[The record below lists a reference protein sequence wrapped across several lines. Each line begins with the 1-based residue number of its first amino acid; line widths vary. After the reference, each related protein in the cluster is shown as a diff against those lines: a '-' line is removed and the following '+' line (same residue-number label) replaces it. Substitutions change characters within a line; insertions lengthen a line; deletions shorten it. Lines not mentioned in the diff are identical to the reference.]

1 MSKQLTE
8 LVAELINQGYA
19 FDDIKTEIDTQ
30 VAAREAEAK
39 RIQEEAMAAQFQA
52 QKIADADLLV
62 RATIDFLNTYYPD
75 IMEDM
80 GDIDVKGLGETLVK
94 ELDESMKMFTM
105 LVKMYAPKA
114 KQEPKKEVAPK
125 ATKLDPIAD
134 FLKMMG
140 L

>member
-1 MSKQLTE
+1 MSKQLTD

-19 FDDIKTEIDTQ
+19 FDDIKTELDAQ

-52 QKIADADLLV
+52 QKVADADLLV

-80 GDIDVKGLGETLVK
+80 GDIDVKGLGEALVK
-94 ELDESMKMFTM
+94 ELDDSMKMFTM
-105 LVKMYAPKA
+105 LVKMYAPK
-114 KQEPKKEVAPK
+114 PKKEKAPK

-134 FLKMMG
+134 FLKSMG

>member
-1 MSKQLTE
+1 MSKQLTD

-19 FDDIKTEIDTQ
+19 FDDIKNEIDAQ

-52 QKIADADLLV
+52 QKVADADLLV
-62 RATIDFLNTYYPD
+62 RATIDFINTYYPD
-75 IMEDM
+75 LMSDI

-94 ELDESMKMFTM
+94 ELDDSMKMFTM
-105 LVKMYAPKA
+105 LVKMYAPKT
-114 KQEPKKEVAPK
+114 KIEKAPK
-125 ATKLDPIAD
+125 ASKLDPIAD
-134 FLKMMG
+134 FLKSMG

>member
-1 MSKQLTE
+1 MSKQLTD

-19 FDDIKTEIDTQ
+19 FEDIKTELDAQ

-52 QKIADADLLV
+52 QKVADADLLV
-62 RATIDFLNTYYPD
+62 RATVDFINTYYPD
-75 IMEDM
+75 LMNDI
-80 GDIDVKGLGETLVK
+80 GDIDVKGLGEKFVK

-114 KQEPKKEVAPK
+114 KIEKAPK
-125 ATKLDPIAD
+125 ASKLDPIAD
-134 FLKMMG
+134 FLKSMG

>member
-62 RATIDFLNTYYPD
+62 KATIDFLGTYYPD

-80 GDIDVKGLGETLVK
+80 GDINTDGLGETLVK

-114 KQEPKKEVAPK
+114 KQKPKKEVAPK

>member
-1 MSKQLTE
+1 MSKQLTD

-19 FDDIKTEIDTQ
+19 FDDIKNEIDAQ

-52 QKIADADLLV
+52 QKVADADLLV

-75 IMEDM
+75 LMEDI
-80 GDIDVKGLGETLVK
+80 GDLDVKGLGEALIK

-114 KQEPKKEVAPK
+114 KIEKAPK
-125 ATKLDPIAD
+125 ASKLDPIAD
-134 FLKMMG
+134 FLKSMG

>member
-1 MSKQLTE
+1 MSKQLTD

-19 FDDIKTEIDTQ
+19 FEDIKTELDAQ

-52 QKIADADLLV
+52 QKVADADLLV
-62 RATIDFLNTYYPD
+62 RATVDFINTYYPD
-75 IMEDM
+75 LMEDI

-94 ELDESMKMFTM
+94 ELDESMKMFSM
-105 LVKMYAPKA
+105 LAKMYAPKA
-114 KQEPKKEVAPK
+114 KTEKAPK
-125 ATKLDPIAD
+125 AKKLDPIAD
-134 FLKMMG
+134 FLKSMG